1 MFSVELAA
9 AGVIIS
15 PSYILTCAH
24 CVAWYEENQS
34 KTENTTLYWLYIG
47 EHVSHQ
53 SSILSPLPQKDL
65 IEEIIV
71 HPDWDRRGLQDL
83 LFTHDFALLKL
94 KSPLEYSATIR
105 PICLPAS
112 NNTMY
117 ERQWVK
123 AIGWGG
129 TNRMYSFFIYRFL
142 EHCIMHYGWRAPV
155 TIVNVTSV

>member
-24 CVAWYEENQS
+24 LHPQFDRVDTNVI
-34 KTENTTLYWLYIG
+34 WLYIG
-47 EHVSHQ
+47 EHVSYV
-53 SSILSPLPQKDL
+53 SSILSPIPKKELV
-65 IEEIIV
+65 EEIIV
-71 HPDWDRRGLQDL
+71 HPAYEQRGLPGG
-83 LFTHDFALLKL
+83 LFTHDFALVKL
-94 KSPLEYSATIR
+94 KSPLEYSDTIR

-112 NNTMY
+112 KNTMY
-117 ERQWVK
+117 EGQWAK
-123 AIGWGG
+123 AIGWGK
-129 TNRMYSFFIYRFL
+129 TNSMYSFFIYRFL